1 MHSPQ
6 RQHRTIKLAGLRH
19 SPLAGR
25 GVNLR
30 LMEPPRAE
38 QPLAVRITHW
48 ANVPLLAVMA
58 ASGLQILA
66 AFPQMGPKGA
76 PAGWYPLQGWTPPAW
91 TRAGDWLA
99 GSRHMH
105 FGVAW
110 LFLANA
116 LVYLG
121 WLVATGEWR
130 RRAFHPK
137 RDARNAV
144 QTFAWYLRLR
154 KAPPE
159 QGLYNGLQR
168 FSYTLAIVLA
178 AVEVLSGLALYK
190 PVQLSALAWVF
201 GGYEGARA
209 VHFLGLAAL
218 LAFTAAHVVLV
229 VLHPRALASIFT
241 GGRRA

>member
-1 MHSPQ
+1 MD
-6 RQHRTIKLAGLRH
+6 K
-19 SPLAGR
+19 
-25 GVNLR
+25 
-30 LMEPPRAE
+30 PRAE
-38 QPLAVRITHW
+38 QPLVVRITHW

-66 AFPQMGPKGA
+66 AFPEMGPKGD

-99 GSRHMH
+99 GARHVH
-105 FGVAW
+105 FGLAW
-110 LFLANA
+110 VFVANA
-116 LVYLG
+116 AIYLV
-121 WLVATGEWR
+121 WIVASGEWR
-130 RRAFHPK
+130 RRAFQPR
-137 RDARNAV
+137 RDAMNAL
-144 QTFAWYLRLR
+144 QTFAFYLRIR
-154 KAPPE
+154 KAAPE

-168 FSYTLAIVLA
+168 LAYTFAIALG

-190 PVQLSALAWVF
+190 PVQLSALAAIF

-209 VHFLGLAAL
+209 VHLLGLAAL
-218 LAFTAAHVVLV
+218 LGFTVAHVVSA

>member
-1 MHSPQ
+1 MKS
-6 RQHRTIKLAGLRH
+6 
-19 SPLAGR
+19 
-25 GVNLR
+25 
-30 LMEPPRAE
+30 PRAE

-76 PAGWYPLQGWTPPAW
+76 PPGWYPLQDWTPPSW
-91 TRAGDWLA
+91 MRGGDWLA
-99 GSRHMH
+99 GARHLH
-105 FGVAW
+105 FGLAW
-110 LFLANA
+110 LFVANA
-116 LVYLG
+116 LAYLA
-121 WLVATGEWR
+121 WLAVSGEWR
-130 RRAFHPK
+130 RRAFQPR

-144 QTFAWYLRLR
+144 QTVAWYLRLR
-154 KAPPE
+154 KSAPQ

-168 FSYTLAIVLA
+168 LAYTLAIVLG

-190 PVQLSALAWVF
+190 PVQLSPIAALF

-209 VHFLGLAAL
+209 VHLLGLAAL
-218 LAFTAAHVVLV
+218 LGFTVGHVVLV
-229 VLHPRALASIFT
+229 LLHPRALASIFT